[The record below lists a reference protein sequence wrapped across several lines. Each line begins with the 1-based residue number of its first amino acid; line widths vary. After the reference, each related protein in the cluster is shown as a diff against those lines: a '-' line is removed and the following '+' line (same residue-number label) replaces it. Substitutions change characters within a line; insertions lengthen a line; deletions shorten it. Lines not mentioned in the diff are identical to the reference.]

1 MNLLLVHTNVFRW
14 VTHCCSRIAGLIMI
28 RHDPAN
34 CIAQH
39 LIPQRRFHSLT
50 LGGELLVELDPVC
63 FEFSDVASLDYPQ
76 EELAKFG
83 YR

>member
-1 MNLLLVHTNVFRW
+1 
-14 VTHCCSRIAGLIMI
+14 MI

-39 LIPQRRFHSLT
+39 LVPHRRFHNLILSA
-50 LGGELLVELDPVC
+50 ELLVELDPVC
-63 FEFSDVASLDYPQ
+63 FEFSDVASLDPPQ
-76 EELAKFG
+76 EEVAKFG

>member
-1 MNLLLVHTNVFRW
+1 
-14 VTHCCSRIAGLIMI
+14 MI

-39 LIPQRRFHSLT
+39 LVPHRRFHSLI
-50 LGGELLVELDPVC
+50 LSAELLVEVC

-83 YR
+83 YW